1 MSTRDEDIGASVM
14 PPDLLAGRDLALEA
28 RALCLE
34 YSERRALDAVNLQVP
49 RRQVTALI
57 GPSGCGKSSL
67 LRCFNRLNDEIAGC
81 RVSGE
86 VRVLGLDAYAP
97 ATALPELRRRV
108 GMVFQKPNPFPQS
121 VADNVAFGL
130 RLAGLRS
137 RLEIDDR
144 VEAALR
150 AAGLWDEVR
159 DRLDDS
165 ALRLSAGQQQRL
177 VIARALA
184 VEPEV
189 LLMDEPASML
199 DPIST
204 LRFEELVV
212 ALRERY
218 SVLLV
223 THNMQQAARVADYTA
238 FMQGGRLLEFDATDR
253 IFTNPRL
260 RGTEDYITGRM
271 RETRG

>member
-1 MSTRDEDIGASVM
+1 MNAVAAM
-14 PPDLLAGRDLALEA
+14 PPGLLADLPPALQA
-28 RALCLE
+28 RGLSLV
-34 YSERRALDAVNLQVP
+34 YGDRRALDGVDLQVP
-49 RRQVTALI
+49 CRRVTALI

-67 LRCFNRLNDEIAGC
+67 LRCFNRLNDEIPGC

-86 VRVLGLDAYAP
+86 VCVLGMDAYA
-97 ATALPELRRRV
+97 AEINLPELRRRV
-108 GMVFQKPNPFPQS
+108 GMVFQRPNPFPQS
-121 VADNVAFGL
+121 VAENVAFGL
-130 RLAGLRS
+130 RLAGIRS
-137 RLEIDDR
+137 RLELDDR

-150 AAGLWDEVR
+150 AAGLWEEVR
-159 DRLDDS
+159 NRLADS
-165 ALRLSAGQQQRL
+165 ALLLSAGQQQRL

-184 VEPEV
+184 VEPEI

-238 FMQGGRLLEFDATDR
+238 YLQAGRLLEFDTTDR

-260 RGTEDYITGRM
+260 RSTEDYITGKLAG
-271 RETRG
+271 RGEAR